1 MRKIGISLLI
11 MSQPKL
17 ERKKKLDLKKR
28 KIRAYFL
35 SIETKKKE
43 KEEVDTAAEQLYQD
57 GMVYI
62 QMSLPVEKITKEFET
77 KLKDKI
83 EHNIIK
89 AKIREAVKEDLDS
102 LKHIYN
108 RAWLTS
114 NTPFRPITK
123 TDLNKILDYPDTVFL
138 IGKVYGT
145 DAAFILLDFE
155 GENNEYAI
163 IAALAVIPR
172 FQRRGVGSVLGMASW
187 QYLKENYPNVKEI
200 RCEVY
205 KDNKVSYSFIKGIG
219 FEEYDRK
226 IYKKEDFEIH
236 NKE

>member
-1 MRKIGISLLI
+1 
-11 MSQPKL
+11 MSKLNL

-28 KIRAYFL
+28 KIRAFFL
-35 SIETKKKE
+35 SIETKKKQ
-43 KEEVDTAAEQLYQD
+43 KLEVDKAVENLYQD

-62 QMSLPVEKITKEFET
+62 QMKLPVEKITKEFEE
-77 KLKDKI
+77 KLKNKI
-83 EHNIIK
+83 EHNIIQ
-89 AKIREAVKEDLDS
+89 AKIREATKEDLDS
-102 LKHIYN
+102 LKYIYN

-123 TDLNKILDYPDTVFL
+123 TDLSKILEYPDTIFL
-138 IGKVYGT
+138 IAKIYGS
-145 DAAFILLDFE
+145 DAAFLLLDFE

-187 QYLKENYPNVKEI
+187 QYLKEKYPNVKEV

-205 KDNKVSYSFIKGIG
+205 KDNLVSYSFIKGIG
-219 FEEYDRK
+219 FEEYDK
-226 IYKKEDFEIH
+226 KVYKKEDFEIYESE
-236 NKE
+236 K

>member
-1 MRKIGISLLI
+1 

-17 ERKKKLDLKKR
+17 ERKRRLDLKKR
-28 KIRAYFL
+28 KIRAFFL
-35 SIETKKKE
+35 SIETKKKQD
-43 KEEVDTAAEQLYQD
+43 EEVDEKSEELYQD

-62 QMSLPVEKITKEFET
+62 QMRLPVDKITTEFET
-77 KLKDKI
+77 KLKEKI
-83 EHNIIK
+83 EHNIVK
-89 AKIREAVKEDLDS
+89 ANIREATNEDLDS

-123 TDLNKILDYPDTVFL
+123 TDLKKILEYPETVFL
-138 IGKVYGT
+138 IGKIYGT
-145 DAAFILLDFE
+145 DAAFLLLDFE
-155 GENNEYAI
+155 GENKEFAI

-172 FQRRGVGSVLGMASW
+172 FQRRGVGTILGMASW
-187 QYLKENYPNVKEI
+187 QYLKEHFPNVKEV

-219 FEEYDRK
+219 FEEFDTK
-226 IYKKEDFEIH
+226 VYKKEDFEIQ
-236 NKE
+236 EQ

>member
-1 MRKIGISLLI
+1 
-11 MSQPKL
+11 MSHPKSEL
-17 ERKKKLDLKKR
+17 KKRLDLKKR
-28 KIRAYFL
+28 KIRAFFL

-43 KEEVDTAAEQLYQD
+43 KKEIDKEAEDLYQD
-57 GMVYI
+57 GMVYT
-62 QMSLPVEKITKEFET
+62 QMRLPVEKITEEFEI

-83 EHNIIK
+83 EHNIVK
-89 AKIREAVKEDLDS
+89 AKIKEATIEDLDS
-102 LKHIYN
+102 LKNIYN

-123 TDLNKILDYPDTVFL
+123 TDLKKILEYPETVFL

-145 DAAFILLDFE
+145 DAAFLLLDFE
-155 GENNEYAI
+155 GENKEFAI

-172 FQRRGVGSVLGMASW
+172 FQRRGVGTILGMASW

-205 KDNKVSYSFIKGIG
+205 RDNDVSYSFIKGIG
-219 FEEYDRK
+219 FEEYGTK
-226 IYKKEDFEIH
+226 VYKKEDFEIST
-236 NKE
+236 NE

>member
-1 MRKIGISLLI
+1 
-11 MSQPKL
+11 MSEPKL

-28 KIRAYFL
+28 KIRAFFL
-35 SIETKKKE
+35 SIETKKKQNV
-43 KEEVDTAAEQLYQD
+43 EVDKATDELYQD

-62 QMSLPVEKITKEFET
+62 QMRLSVEKITKDFEAE
-77 KLKDKI
+77 LKDKI

-89 AKIREAVKEDLDS
+89 AKIREATKEDLDS
-102 LKHIYN
+102 LKEIYN

-123 TDLNKILDYPDTVFL
+123 TDLEKILNYPETIFL
-138 IGKVYGT
+138 IAKVYGT
-145 DAAFILLDFE
+145 DAAFLLLDFE
-155 GENNEYAI
+155 GKDNEFAV

-187 QYLKENYPNVKEI
+187 QYLKEKHPNVKEV

-205 KDNKVSYSFIKGIG
+205 KDNQVSYSFIKGIG
-219 FEEYDRK
+219 FEEYGTK
-226 IYKKEDFEIH
+226 VYKKEDFEIQTTT
-236 NKE
+236 